1 VWIMRWIVRTAEAFI
16 LGLMVTTAIG
26 AQDMSG
32 SRSGDSAGL
41 PFSVTNITIGTAI
54 LYVGSKL
61 TELIIKIVETWK
73 SAKDKDENGK
83 ILRDLVM
90 LTAERDS
97 WKEDYEREQKEKIE
111 CRTACEKAQE
121 KADHYREELY
131 QARIQ
136 IATLTGSQVVP
147 GGSASSGLLR
157 PPPLSEGK

>member
-1 VWIMRWIVRTAEAFI
+1 VWTMRWIVRTAEAFI
-16 LGLMVTTAIG
+16 LGLMVTNAIG

-61 TELIIKIVETWK
+61 TELVIKVVETWK
-73 SAKDKDENGK
+73 SSKDKDENGK

-90 LTAERDS
+90 MTAERDS
-97 WKEDYEREQKEKIE
+97 WKEDYEREMKEKDD
-111 CRTACEKAQE
+111 CKKAREKAEE
-121 KADHYREELY
+121 KAERYRDELY
-131 QARIQ
+131 AANIK